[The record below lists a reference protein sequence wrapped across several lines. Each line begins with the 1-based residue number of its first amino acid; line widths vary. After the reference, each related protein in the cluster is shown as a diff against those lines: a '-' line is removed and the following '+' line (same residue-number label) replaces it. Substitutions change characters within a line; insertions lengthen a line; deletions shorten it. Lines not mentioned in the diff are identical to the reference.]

1 MSARNKFLIVL
12 GVILLIASTYYFFS
26 TPSGKDLVLVGTV
39 DANQIVVSPQIQG
52 RILKLLVEE
61 GTQVK
66 RGDLIALLDPSE
78 LEAQERA
85 AAATIASMRS
95 QMSANEYTRQST
107 KGSTSGDVANAQA
120 KLAAARAQLAQAEA
134 MLTRVESDSRRTI
147 GLAEAGVASDQ
158 DRVQAEMNLKAQ
170 QASVQSLKEQV
181 TAAQADLSSAVA
193 RTNQAT
199 AAQSTVESTRA
210 QVENAIAQM
219 KEAGVRLGYTKIY
232 SPVTGTVL
240 VRAAREG
247 EVVNAGQ
254 AIVTVVDFSDT
265 WAFAAIPET
274 EADHIGL
281 GDTLRVR
288 LPGGT
293 VIPGKVFYK
302 SAEADFAT
310 QRDVGR
316 RKRDIRTIAL
326 KVRLDNPKGA
336 YVPGMT
342 AEVLVSPEQLKGTDA
357 EERGSGGE
365 DVNSCG
371 GAGLLRPDGQSS
383 VTTRARHHTGI
394 WGMQ

>member
-12 GVILLIASTYYFFS
+12 GVILVISSAYYFFS
-26 TPSGKDLVLVGTV
+26 TPGGNDTILVGTV

-66 RGDLIALLDPSE
+66 QGDLIALLDPSE
-78 LEAQERA
+78 LEAEERG

-95 QMSANEYTRQST
+95 QVNANDYMQKST
-107 KGSTSGDVANAQA
+107 KGSTSGDVGNSQANLQ
-120 KLAAARAQLAQAEA
+120 AARAQLAQAEA
-134 MLTRVESDSRRTI
+134 MLTRVQSDSRRTI
-147 GLAEAGVASDQ
+147 GLAQAGVASDQ

-170 QASVQSLKEQV
+170 EASVQSLKELA
-181 TAAQADLSSAVA
+181 TAAQANLDSAIA

-199 AAQSTVESTRA
+199 AAQSTVASTRA
-210 QVENAIAQM
+210 QADNAVAM
-219 KEAGVRLGYTKIY
+219 LKEAEVRLGYTKIY
-232 SPVTGTVL
+232 APVTGTVL

-247 EVVNAGQ
+247 EVVSAGQ

-274 EADHIGL
+274 DSDHIGI

-293 VIPGKVFYK
+293 VVPGKVFYK
-302 SAEADFAT
+302 AAEADFAT

-326 KVRLDNPKGA
+326 KVRLENPKGA
-336 YVPGMT
+336 WVPGMT
-342 AEVLVSPEQLKGTDA
+342 AEVLVSPEQLKGTAPKTA
-357 EERGSGGE
+357 EA
-365 DVNSCG
+365 
-371 GAGLLRPDGQSS
+371 AGKQ
-383 VTTRARHHTGI
+383 
-394 WGMQ
+394 

>member
-1 MSARNKFLIVL
+1 MNARNKFLIML
-12 GVILLIASTYYFFS
+12 GVILVIASVYYLLS
-26 TPSGKDLVLVGTV
+26 TPRGNDLVLVGTV

-66 RGDLIALLDPSE
+66 QGDLIALLDPSE
-78 LEAQERA
+78 LEAEERA
-85 AAATIASMRS
+85 AAATIVSMRS
-95 QMSANEYTRQST
+95 QVGANEYTFKST
-107 KGSTSGDVANAQA
+107 KGSTSSDVANAQA
-120 KLAAARAQLAQAEA
+120 KLQSARAQLAQAEA
-134 MLTRVESDSRRTI
+134 TLTRVESDSRRTI
-147 GLAEAGVASDQ
+147 GLAQAGVASDQ

-170 QASVQSLKEQV
+170 EASVQSLRDQV
-181 TAAQADLSSAVA
+181 TAAQADFDSAVA

-210 QVENAIAQM
+210 QMQNAMAQM
-219 KEAGVRLGYTKIY
+219 KEAEVRLGYTKIY
-232 SPVTGTVL
+232 APVTGTVL

-265 WAFAAIPET
+265 WVFAAIPET
-274 EADHIGL
+274 DADHIGL

-302 SAEADFAT
+302 AAEADFAT

-316 RKRDIRTIAL
+316 RKRDVRTIAL

-342 AEVLVSPEQLKGTDA
+342 AEVLVSPEQLKGTESRS
-357 EERGSGGE
+357 EEA
-365 DVNSCG
+365 
-371 GAGLLRPDGQSS
+371 AGKQ
-383 VTTRARHHTGI
+383 
-394 WGMQ
+394 

>member
-12 GVILLIASTYYFFS
+12 SVILIIASAYYYFS
-26 TPSGKDLVLVGTV
+26 TPGGDDLVLVGTV

-52 RILKLLVEE
+52 RILKLLVDE
-61 GTQVK
+61 GSQVK
-66 RGDLIALLDPSE
+66 QGDLIALLDPAE
-78 LEAQERA
+78 LEAEERG
-85 AAATIASMRS
+85 AAATISSLRS
-95 QMSANEYTRQST
+95 KVDESEYTRQST
-107 KGSTSGDVANAQA
+107 KGSTSGDVENSQA
-120 KLAAARAQLAQAEA
+120 KLQVARSQLAQAEA
-134 MLTRVESDSRRTI
+134 TLTRVESDSRRTI
-147 GLAEAGVASDQ
+147 GLAKAGVASEMEE
-158 DRVQAEMNLKAQ
+158 VQAEMNLKAQ
-170 QASVQSLKEQV
+170 QASVQALKDQV
-181 TAAQADLSSAVA
+181 TAGQADLNSALA

-199 AAQSTVESTRA
+199 AAQSTVASSRA
-210 QVENAIAQM
+210 QVDNAIAQL
-219 KEAGVRLGYTKIY
+219 KESEVRLGYTKIY
-232 SPVTGTVL
+232 APVTGTVL

-274 EADHIGL
+274 DADHIVV

-302 SAEADFAT
+302 APEADFAT

-336 YVPGMT
+336 WVPGMT
-342 AEVLVSPEQLKGTDA
+342 AEVLVSPEQLKGSESATKSA
-357 EERGSGGE
+357 A
-365 DVNSCG
+365 
-371 GAGLLRPDGQSS
+371 AGK
-383 VTTRARHHTGI
+383 
-394 WGMQ
+394 M

>member
-1 MSARNKFLIVL
+1 MSARNKFAIVL
-12 GVILLIASTYYFFS
+12 GVILVIAATYYFLS
-26 TPSGKDLVLVGTV
+26 TPRGKDLVLVGTV

-66 RGDLIALLDPSE
+66 QGDLIALLDPSE
-78 LEAQERA
+78 LEAEERA

-95 QMSANEYTRQST
+95 QVSANEYTRQST
-107 KGSTSGDVANAQA
+107 KGSTSSDVENSQA

-134 MLTRVESDSRRTI
+134 TLTRIESDSRRTI
-147 GLAEAGVASDQ
+147 GLAQAGVASDQ

-170 QASVQSLKEQV
+170 QASVQSLREQV
-181 TAAQADLSSAVA
+181 TAAQADLKAAAA

-210 QVENAIAQM
+210 QVQNARAQM
-219 KEAGVRLGYTKIY
+219 NEAEVRLGYTKIY
-232 SPVTGTVL
+232 APVTGTVL

-254 AIVTVVDFSDT
+254 AIVTIVDFSDT
-265 WAFAAIPET
+265 WVFAAMPET
-274 EADHIGL
+274 DADHLGI
-281 GDTLRVR
+281 GDTLKVR

-293 VIPGKVFYK
+293 VLPGKVFYK
-302 SAEADFAT
+302 AAEADFAT

-326 KVRLDNPKGA
+326 KVRLENPKGA

-342 AEVLVSPEQLKGTDA
+342 AEVLISPEQLAGEAPKNA
-357 EERGSGGE
+357 EA
-365 DVNSCG
+365 
-371 GAGLLRPDGQSS
+371 AGK
-383 VTTRARHHTGI
+383 
-394 WGMQ
+394 

>member
-1 MSARNKFLIVL
+1 MNARNKFLIML
-12 GVILLIASTYYFFS
+12 AIILVISAAYYFFS
-26 TPSGKDLVLVGTV
+26 TPGGSDLVLVGTV

-52 RILKLLVEE
+52 RISKLLVEE
-61 GTQVK
+61 GSQVK
-66 RGDLIALLDPSE
+66 QGDLIALLDPSE
-78 LEAQERA
+78 LEAEERA
-85 AAATIASMRS
+85 AAATITSMRS

-107 KGSTSGDVANAQA
+107 KGSTSSDVENSQA
-120 KLAAARAQLAQAEA
+120 KLQAARAQLAQAEA
-134 MLTRVESDSRRTI
+134 TLTRVESDSRRTI
-147 GLAEAGVASDQ
+147 GLAQAGVASDQ

-170 QASVQSLKEQV
+170 EASVQALQEQV
-181 TAAQADLSSAVA
+181 TAAQADLNSSVA

-199 AAQSTVESTRA
+199 AAQSTVASTRA
-210 QVENAIAQM
+210 QVENAVAQM
-219 KEAGVRLGYTKIY
+219 KEAEVRLGYTKIY

-254 AIVTVVDFSDT
+254 AIVTVVDFTDT

-274 EADHIGL
+274 DADHIGL

-293 VIPGKVFYK
+293 IVPGKVFYK
-302 SAEADFAT
+302 AAEADFAT

-326 KVRLDNPKGA
+326 KVRLENPKGA

-342 AEVLVSPEQLKGTDA
+342 AEVLVSPEQLKGAAPRSA
-357 EERGSGGE
+357 EA
-365 DVNSCG
+365 
-371 GAGLLRPDGQSS
+371 AGKP
-383 VTTRARHHTGI
+383 
-394 WGMQ
+394 

>member
-1 MSARNKFLIVL
+1 VNARNKFLIVL
-12 GVILLIASTYYFFS
+12 TVILVIASVYYIFS
-26 TPSGKDLVLVGTV
+26 TPRGNDLVLVGTV

-66 RGDLIALLDPSE
+66 LGDLIALLDPSE
-78 LEAQERA
+78 LEAAERA
-85 AAATIASMRS
+85 AAATISSMRS
-95 QMSANEYTRQST
+95 QMNANEYTRQSSA
-107 KGSTSGDVANAQA
+107 GSTSSDVVNSQA
-120 KLAAARAQLAQAEA
+120 KMASARAQLAQAEA

-147 GLAEAGVASDQ
+147 GLAQAGVASDQ

-170 QASVQSLKEQV
+170 EASVQSLKDQV
-181 TAAQADLSSAVA
+181 SAAQADLNAAMA

-199 AAQSTVESTRA
+199 AARSTVESTRA
-210 QVENAIAQM
+210 QVQNAVAQM
-219 KEAGVRLGYTKIY
+219 REAEVRLGYTKIY
-232 SPVTGTVL
+232 APVTGTVL

-265 WAFAAIPET
+265 WVFAAIPET
-274 EADHIGL
+274 GADHIGI

-293 VIPGKVFYK
+293 MVQGKVFYK
-302 SAEADFAT
+302 AAEADFAT

-342 AEVLVSPEQLKGTDA
+342 AEVLVSPEQLKGT
-357 EERGSGGE
+357 G
-365 DVNSCG
+365 
-371 GAGLLRPDGQSS
+371 
-383 VTTRARHHTGI
+383 
-394 WGMQ
+394 